1 MLNLANRFKESPSPD
16 YSSLPSPKLSQKESE
31 TLLPSFQNKISPR
44 KIGLPLFSVQ
54 QENLPAFSLPMEET
68 SCPNNS
74 PIETGSRA
82 STTYFKKSLQ
92 VVSSLTYATTYFLPV
107 IAGESSLEE
116 LFSWK
121 NTTSSVVFKGL
132 GVISCVSHAA
142 AFYELCEKIT
152 TLNPQ
157 KLSGK
162 ILAAGGLLS
171 SLIFFNAA
179 KSGCEIVGFSIPA
192 TYLVSGTLYAL
203 RFVYSLHGAESLT
216 NPKAHPVLLDD
227 PIITPN
233 LNQKEQALELARNVY
248 IGLSAASL
256 SACETDA
263 VYSILSS
270 LADNIG
276 LSKNGFVN
284 TTAIGLTIF
293 GSLSS
298 FVVSICWGRIT
309 MEALTNFKRGEL
321 KDHDMKTFATC
332 LTGALVWSAL
342 VMVGPIGVA
351 APDSVIQ
358 NGPMLSQVFGTE
370 TIAQQ
375 MANRI
380 FRLSAL
386 AAGFLPFSTYVHYKA
401 LHRGFYGEKEVI
413 RANERS
419 EPLLELEHENSP
431 VENRVMSA

>member
-1 MLNLANRFKESPSPD
+1 MIHHTNRLKEAPSPV
-16 YSSLPSPKLSQKESE
+16 YSSALSSKENTE
-31 TLLPSFQNKISPR
+31 LSPR
-44 KIGLPLFSVQ
+44 VSTSPRQSVTSPGQIKVSLFRAQ
-54 QENLPAFSLPMEET
+54 QENLTALSIPMEEK
-68 SCPNNS
+68 SCHYDS
-74 PIETGSRA
+74 PIETGSGA
-82 STTYFKKSLQ
+82 STTYLKKSFQ
-92 VVSSLTYATTYFLPV
+92 IVSSLAYATTYFLPV

-121 NTTSSVVFKGL
+121 NETSSVVFKGL

-162 ILAAGGLLS
+162 VLAAGGLLS
-171 SLIFFNAA
+171 SLLFLNAA

-192 TYLVSGTLYAL
+192 TYLLSGTLYAL

-216 NPKAHPVLLDD
+216 NPKAHPILLEN
-227 PIITPN
+227 PN
-233 LNQKEQALELARNVY
+233 LSPILDKKEQALDLVRNVY
-248 IGLSAASL
+248 IVLSAASL

-263 VYSILSS
+263 VYAILSS
-270 LADNIG
+270 LADDMG
-276 LSKNGFVN
+276 LSKNGFVD

-298 FVVSICWGRIT
+298 LVVGVCWGRIT
-309 MEALTNFKRGEL
+309 MEALTNFKRGEF
-321 KDHDMKTFATC
+321 KDHDLKTFVTC

-358 NGPMLSQVFGTE
+358 HGAMLSQVFGTE
-370 TIAQQ
+370 TNAQQ

-386 AAGFLPFSTYVHYKA
+386 ATGFIPFSTYVHYKA
-401 LHRGFYGEKEVI
+401 LHRIFYGEKKPVSS
-413 RANERS
+413 NELRES
-419 EPLLELEHENSP
+419 LLELENSP